1 MTRWSRDSLIFG
13 PRKQSVVAS
22 CSYSVTKK
30 DCFLWEANRKQG
42 KISIAVL
49 NGPKELR
56 MYNPEYLER
65 PYVVVLNKID
75 LPEARDRLPS
85 LVHEISTMGCP
96 EGPSSKRPG
105 EALQASE
112 IEGPNA
118 SIPLLESLSK
128 ERKEKKIEDYPRPLA
143 VVGVSVLKGIGINE
157 MLKEIRAALQQCQ
170 DLDKVAD
177 LSIV

>member
-1 MTRWSRDSLIFG
+1 
-13 PRKQSVVAS
+13 
-22 CSYSVTKK
+22 
-30 DCFLWEANRKQG
+30 
-42 KISIAVL
+42 
-49 NGPKELR
+49 